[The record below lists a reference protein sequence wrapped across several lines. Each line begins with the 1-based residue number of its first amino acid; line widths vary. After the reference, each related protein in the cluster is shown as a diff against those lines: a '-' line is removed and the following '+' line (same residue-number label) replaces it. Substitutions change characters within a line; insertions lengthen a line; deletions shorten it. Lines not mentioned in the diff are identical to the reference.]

1 MYNRIYYRYSDS
13 FQDHYLV
20 SKMPFTKKQGG
31 YMETN
36 APTEDDCTALHIASQ
51 SSLILMRGFIKPI
64 SLLCLSL
71 CLLLAASG
79 CQNIR
84 ERHPADLHPQLPQ
97 EWSVSLDIDDFS
109 NRSWVQSFGDPVL
122 SALVDRALT
131 HNFNL
136 KSAAARVDA
145 AIAQARIDGAGL
157 WPQLSFA
164 PAYQYTQVR
173 SAGFGSAEF
182 SVFEAMFH
190 LSWELDVWGRIRSLR
205 AASLE
210 DAEAAGA
217 DFNAARLSLAARVAQ
232 NYFALL
238 EARLQT
244 QVAEQSV
251 ADRSNIASVTQGRFE
266 KGLVRGLDVRLALT
280 DLANA
285 KSQLAQ
291 TKNRVQIITRQLKV
305 LLGEY
310 PSEDWQKI
318 VEAIPELTSMMD
330 SSIPSVRPT
339 LPDPPELLP
348 AGLPSD
354 LLVRRPDLIAAF
366 RRLHAADAR
375 LNSAKK
381 LMLPR
386 ITLTGTGGTRDT
398 ALVDLADPRS
408 AVWNLFAG
416 IMHPIFTG
424 GRIRGGVQFNEARV
438 EEALNRYQD
447 VVLNAFREVEQALAA
462 EEWLREQE
470 KVLREAVEQTRASH
484 ELALYYYRLGFIQIL
499 TLLDSYRSNLNAQSA
514 HLSVQRQLLNN
525 RINLYLA
532 LGGNI

>member
-1 MYNRIYYRYSDS
+1 M
-13 FQDHYLV
+13 
-20 SKMPFTKKQGG
+20 
-31 YMETN
+31 
-36 APTEDDCTALHIASQ
+36 
-51 SSLILMRGFIKPI
+51 SSVVKSVL
-64 SLLCLSL
+64 LLCTIWT
-71 CLLLAASG
+71 ASG
-79 CQNIR
+79 CQNMP
-84 ERHPADLHPQLPQ
+84 ERHPAGLHPQLPQ
-97 EWSVSLDIDDFS
+97 EWSVAFDDDGFS
-109 NRSWVQSFGDPVL
+109 DQTWVKSFGDPVL
-122 SALVDRALT
+122 SALVDQALT
-131 HNFNL
+131 HNYNL

-145 AIAQARIDGAGL
+145 AMAQARIDSAGL

-173 SAGFGSAEF
+173 SAGFGSAQF
-182 SVFEAMFH
+182 NVFEAMFN

-205 AASLE
+205 AAALE
-210 DAEAAGA
+210 DVEAADA

-291 TKNRVQIITRQLKV
+291 AKNQVQVITRQLEV
-305 LLGEY
+305 LLGQY
-310 PSEDWQKI
+310 PSDDWDKI
-318 VEAIPELTSMMD
+318 AGTTAEFADGTD
-330 SSIPSVRPT
+330 SAAFTAQQV
-339 LPDPPELLP
+339 LPDPPESLP
-348 AGLPSD
+348 VGLPSD
-354 LLVRRPDLIAAF
+354 LLARRPDLIAAF
-366 RRLHAADAR
+366 RRLQAADAR
-375 LNSAKK
+375 LDSAKK

-386 ITLTGTGGTRDT
+386 ITLTGAGGTRDNT
-398 ALVDLADPRS
+398 LVDLADPRS

-424 GRIRGGVQFNEARV
+424 GRIRGGVQLNEARV
-438 EEALNRYQD
+438 EEALSSYQD
-447 VVLNAFREVEQALAA
+447 VALNAFREVEQALAA

-532 LGGNI
+532 LGGSV

>member
-1 MYNRIYYRYSDS
+1 
-13 FQDHYLV
+13 
-20 SKMPFTKKQGG
+20 MP
-31 YMETN
+31 
-36 APTEDDCTALHIASQ
+36 
-51 SSLILMRGFIKPI
+51 RFIK
-64 SLLCLSL
+64 SAALLCIIWVV
-71 CLLLAASG
+71 SG
-79 CQNIR
+79 CQHPP
-84 ERHPADLHPQLPQ
+84 ERHLAELHPQLPQ
-97 EWSVSLDIDDFS
+97 KWSVPLDTDGFS
-109 NRSWVQSFGDPVL
+109 DQSWVKSFGDPVL
-122 SALVDRALT
+122 NALVDQALT
-131 HNFNL
+131 HNYNL

-145 AIAQARIDGAGL
+145 AMAQVRIDSAGL
-157 WPQLSFA
+157 WPQLSFL
-164 PAYQYTQVR
+164 PAYQYSQVR
-173 SAGFGSAEF
+173 SAGFGSAQF
-182 SVFEAMFH
+182 SVFEAMFN

-205 AASLE
+205 AAALE
-210 DAEAAGA
+210 DVEAADA

-238 EARLQT
+238 ETQHQT

-251 ADRSNIASVTQGRFE
+251 ADRSNIASVTRGRFQ

-291 TKNRVQIITRQLKV
+291 AKNRKQVIIRQLKV
-305 LLGEY
+305 LLGQY
-310 PSEDWQKI
+310 PADDWQKS
-318 VEAIPELTSMMD
+318 VEAMPELSVMTN
-330 SSIPSVRPT
+330 SSTFAAQQI
-339 LPDPPELLP
+339 LPDPPESLP

-354 LLVRRPDLIAAF
+354 LLARRPDLIAAYK
-366 RRLHAADAR
+366 RLLAADAR
-375 LNSAKK
+375 LDSAKK

-424 GRIRGGVQFNEARV
+424 GRIRGGVQLNEARV
-438 EEALNRYQD
+438 EEALSSYQN
-447 VVLNAFREVEQALAA
+447 VALNAFREVEQALAA

-470 KVLREAVEQTRASH
+470 KVLREAVEQTRASR

-514 HLSVQRQLLNN
+514 YLSVQRQLLNN

-532 LGGNI
+532 LGGNV